1 MKAGRCVKKLGERAL
16 KEDLCMGS
24 SDTAKS
30 LFFLRVVGG
39 WILAVGSFIVAVAVT
54 VEFFQTYPIV
64 CPPAP
69 VPCANSKV
77 GASKDIANAASWQ
90 QQSSGG

>member
-1 MKAGRCVKKLGERAL
+1 MKKLGERAL

-39 WILAVGSFIVAVAVT
+39 WILAVGSFIATVAVT

-64 CPPAP
+64 CHPAP
-69 VPCANSKV
+69 VPCANPKA
-77 GASKDIANAASWQ
+77 GASKDIANAANWQ
-90 QQSSGG
+90 